1 MNMSDRRATDL
12 DQPKS
17 LLEAVALQYSD
28 PDKVPTVIA
37 QGKGSL
43 AQLMI
48 ELAEKHSIPVR
59 EDSEI
64 VRRLM
69 SCPDGSEIPEE
80 SYELVARLISFLY
93 LVDQGWRDRHQ
104 DLAPLFKSFGG
115 TVDSE
120 EDEQLDSE
128 S

>member
-1 MNMSDRRATDL
+1 MSDRSATDL
-12 DQPKS
+12 EKPKS

-28 PDKVPTVIA
+28 PDQVPTVIA

-48 ELAEKHSIPVR
+48 DLAEKHAIPVR

-69 SCPDGSEIPEE
+69 SCRDGSEIPEE

-93 LVDQGWRDRHQ
+93 LVDQAWRDRHQ

-115 TVDSE
+115 AVDSE
-120 EDEQLDSE
+120 ESEQLDSK